1 MLSELARHHAAG
13 VFLSITTLDTE
24 LRKVM
29 EPRTSPPAARLA
41 AIRELAAAGI
51 PVGVNVAPIIPGLT
65 DHEMPAILKAAAE
78 AGATSA
84 GYTVVRL
91 PYAVAPLFE
100 KWLETHFPDRKEKV
114 LNRLRAMRG
123 GKLYDAQ
130 WGKRFSGEG
139 IFAEQIAQ
147 MFEVARRKAGIQKR
161 QAANFPRR
169 HFVVQAARNFRYS
182 PDVQT
187 LVEDFLQYLRHERG
201 QSDNTAKTYAAL
213 LGKFTAWAAKQNLTD
228 WKSVELK
235 HLMAFLQHER
245 ARPLADEPEESTK
258 RLSGESVYLE
268 IAALRAFYK
277 FAENEKFLP
286 ANIAENLSLPR
297 RWKRLPKALSNDEI
311 AKLLAPETPET
322 PENLCDQAI
331 LELAYASGLRLS
343 ELKNLRLEQLHLDAG
358 FINVIGKGNKERVV
372 PVGKKAVESL
382 NRYIEIGRPKL
393 VTAKSPANVFLT
405 KRGTP
410 FAAVTLWLHI
420 KNRVRRAGVER
431 NITPHMLRHS
441 FATHL
446 LEHGADLR
454 VIQELLGHANIST
467 TEIYTHV
474 TGNRLREIHRK
485 FHPRA

>member
-1 MLSELARHHAAG
+1 M
-13 VFLSITTLDTE
+13 
-24 LRKVM
+24 
-29 EPRTSPPAARLA
+29 
-41 AIRELAAAGI
+41 
-51 PVGVNVAPIIPGLT
+51 
-65 DHEMPAILKAAAE
+65 
-78 AGATSA
+78 
-84 GYTVVRL
+84 
-91 PYAVAPLFE
+91 
-100 KWLETHFPDRKEKV
+100 
-114 LNRLRAMRG
+114 
-123 GKLYDAQ
+123 
-130 WGKRFSGEG
+130 
-139 IFAEQIAQ
+139 
-147 MFEVARRKAGIQKR
+147 
-161 QAANFPRR
+161 
-169 HFVVQAARNFRYS
+169 
-182 PDVQT
+182 QT

-213 LGKFTAWAAKQNLTD
+213 LGKFTDWAAKQNLTD
-228 WKSVELK
+228 WNSVELK
-235 HLMAFLQHER
+235 HLMAFLQFER
-245 ARPLADEPEESTK
+245 TRNTSIGRPSQKESAK
-258 RLSGESVYLE
+258 KKSPRPLSGESVYLE

-277 FAENEKFLP
+277 FAENEKLLP

-311 AKLLAPETPET
+311 KKLLEPENPETPES
-322 PENLCDQAI
+322 LCDQAI

-372 PVGKKAVESL
+372 PVGRTAVESL

-393 VTAKSPANVFLT
+393 VMPKSPANVFLT
-405 KRGTP
+405 QRGTP

-454 VIQELLGHANIST
+454 VIQELLGHASIGT

>member
-1 MLSELARHHAAG
+1 M
-13 VFLSITTLDTE
+13 
-24 LRKVM
+24 
-29 EPRTSPPAARLA
+29 
-41 AIRELAAAGI
+41 
-51 PVGVNVAPIIPGLT
+51 
-65 DHEMPAILKAAAE
+65 
-78 AGATSA
+78 
-84 GYTVVRL
+84 
-91 PYAVAPLFE
+91 
-100 KWLETHFPDRKEKV
+100 
-114 LNRLRAMRG
+114 
-123 GKLYDAQ
+123 
-130 WGKRFSGEG
+130 
-139 IFAEQIAQ
+139 
-147 MFEVARRKAGIQKR
+147 
-161 QAANFPRR
+161 
-169 HFVVQAARNFRYS
+169 
-182 PDVQT
+182 QT

-213 LGKFTAWAAKQNLTD
+213 LGKFTAWAEKQKLTD
-228 WKSVELK
+228 WKQVELK
-235 HLMAFLQHER
+235 HLMAFLAHER
-245 ARPLADEPEESTK
+245 LRGASTGRPSTREAVAPKPAR
-258 RLSGESVYLE
+258 RMSGESVYLE

-311 AKLLAPETPET
+311 TRLLKPEEIAS
-322 PENLCDQAI
+322 PENLCDQAV

-372 PVGKKAVESL
+372 PVGKTAITAL
-382 NRYIEIGRPKL
+382 NRFIEAGRPKL
-393 VTAKSPANVFLT
+393 VTPKSPANVFLN

-410 FAAVTLWLHI
+410 FASVTLWLRI
-420 KNRVRRAGVER
+420 KHRVRRAGIER

-454 VIQELLGHANIST
+454 VIQELLGHANIGT

-474 TGNRLREIHRK
+474 AGSRLREIHRK